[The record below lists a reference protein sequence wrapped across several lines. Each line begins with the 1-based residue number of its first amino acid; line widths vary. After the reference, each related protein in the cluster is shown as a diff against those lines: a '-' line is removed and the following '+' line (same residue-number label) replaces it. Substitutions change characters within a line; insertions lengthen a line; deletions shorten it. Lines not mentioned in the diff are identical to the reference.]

1 MNLQSLVQNVETYVS
16 QHMSQYIEEL
26 RELCAIDSDSYS
38 KPGLDEMAAR
48 LGARMRGLGMNVTI
62 IESEQW
68 GNDLL
73 GVMKGS
79 GSGNVL
85 LLGHT
90 DTVYPA
96 GTAAARPVHMEGNI
110 VYGPG
115 VCDMKGGILS
125 AIYAIEAL
133 LAL

>member
-1 MNLQSLVQNVETYVS
+1 MNLQSLVQNVESYVS
-16 QHMSQYIEEL
+16 QHLPEYLEEL

-48 LGARMRGLGMNVTI
+48 LAARMRGLGMSATI
-62 IESEQW
+62 IEHEQW

-73 GVMKGS
+73 GVIEGN

-85 LLGHT
+85 LLGHI

-96 GTAAARPVHMEGNI
+96 GTAAARPVRVEGNT

-115 VCDMKGGILS
+115 VCDMKGGIL
-125 AIYAIEAL
+125 
-133 LAL
+133 LASISL